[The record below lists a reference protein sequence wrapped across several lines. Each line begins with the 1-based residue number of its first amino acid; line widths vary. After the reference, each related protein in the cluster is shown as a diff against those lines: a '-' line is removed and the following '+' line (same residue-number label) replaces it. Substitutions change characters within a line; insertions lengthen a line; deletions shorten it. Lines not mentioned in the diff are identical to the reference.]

1 MVNVKVKGAA
11 LQVDPKDVSPAWKIL
26 QMKLKEQQA
35 DAARAETD
43 MDVTPSVQNS
53 AKKGKSRKRRLQE
66 AFEGMQKEE
75 EPASKRGHDIPVVVH
90 DKTQGDATHVIA
102 LDCEYVG
109 GGTDGS
115 DDLLARVSIVNEE
128 GKIVYDKYVKPRE
141 RVTDFRTSV
150 SGIRPENIAKG
161 LPFDVVQMEVAKILK
176 DRIVVGHALNND
188 FRVLNFHHNSKLTR
202 DTARCHL
209 LRKMANCN
217 GVPSLKKLAR
227 AVLGIDIQ
235 QGEHDSIIDARVALR
250 LYLAVKKK
258 WESDIKR
265 FRR

>member
-1 MVNVKVKGAA
+1 G
-11 LQVDPKDVSPAWKIL
+11 
-26 QMKLKEQQA
+26 E
-35 DAARAETD
+35 
-43 MDVTPSVQNS
+43 
-53 AKKGKSRKRRLQE
+53 
-66 AFEGMQKEE
+66 
-75 EPASKRGHDIPVVVH
+75 
-90 DKTQGDATHVIA
+90 ATHVIA

-109 GGTDGS
+109 GGTDGR

-150 SGIRPENIAKG
+150 SGIRPANIAKG

-176 DRIVVGHALNND
+176 DRVVVGHALNND

-217 GVPSLKKLAR
+217 GEKITCLTALALCRVVYLK
-227 AVLGIDIQ
+227 
-235 QGEHDSIIDARVALR
+235 GEIPFRPVGRLVSFNQTYYRGNLMALMCKSEGRSI
-250 LYLAVKKK
+250 
-258 WESDIKR
+258 
-265 FRR
+265 

>member
-1 MVNVKVKGAA
+1 
-11 LQVDPKDVSPAWKIL
+11 
-26 QMKLKEQQA
+26 
-35 DAARAETD
+35 
-43 MDVTPSVQNS
+43 
-53 AKKGKSRKRRLQE
+53 LQE
-66 AFEGMQKEE
+66 AFEGAQKED
-75 EPASKRGHDIPVVVH
+75 EPAAKREHDVPVLIH
-90 DKTQGDATHVIA
+90 DRTTGEATHVIA

-109 GGTDGS
+109 GGTDGR

-176 DRIVVGHALNND
+176 DRVVVGHALNND

-217 GVPSLKKLAR
+217 GV
-227 AVLGIDIQ
+227 
-235 QGEHDSIIDARVALR
+235 IDARVALR

>member
-1 MVNVKVKGAA
+1 MVHVKVKGAA
-11 LQVDPKDVSPAWKIL
+11 VHVDPKDVSPAWKVL
-26 QMKLKEQQA
+26 QMKLKEQ
-35 DAARAETD
+35 ESEVVK
-43 MDVTPSVQNS
+43 MEVSPSVQ
-53 AKKGKSRKRRLQE
+53 KPEQKVKSRKRRLQE
-66 AFEGMQKEE
+66 AFEGLQKMD
-75 EPASKRGHDIPVVVH
+75 EPAAKREHDVPVVIH
-90 DKTQGDATHVIA
+90 DRSTGEATHIIA

-109 GGTDGS
+109 GGTDGR

-161 LPFDVVQMEVAKILK
+161 FWNFTHNNRKMLTIVTPAK
-176 DRIVVGHALNND
+176 
-188 FRVLNFHHNSKLTR
+188 
-202 DTARCHL
+202 CHL
-209 LRKMANCN
+209 LAERWLTGN
-217 GVPSLKKLAR
+217 GLSVPSLKKLAN
-227 AVLGIDIQ
+227 AILGIDIQ
-235 QGEHDSIIDARVALR
+235 QGEHDSVIDARVALR

>member
-1 MVNVKVKGAA
+1 
-11 LQVDPKDVSPAWKIL
+11 LQ
-26 QMKLKEQQA
+26 
-35 DAARAETD
+35 
-43 MDVTPSVQNS
+43 
-53 AKKGKSRKRRLQE
+53 
-66 AFEGMQKEE
+66 E

-90 DKTQGDATHVIA
+90 DRTLGDATHVIA

-115 DDLLARVSIVNEE
+115 DDLLARVSIVNEVWCSPLVQSFLFSLMTV
-128 GKIVYDKYVKPRE
+128 IL
-141 RVTDFRTSV
+141 
-150 SGIRPENIAKG
+150 G

-258 WESDIKR
+258 WECDIKR